1 MLNTLQ
7 SNRGKIGV
15 LVAFVLVSIGTPA
28 ASASSAKTRISFD
41 SRCTN
46 NRTGQIEIYQGVDEN
61 CDITFTITG
70 PNKSSRIVR
79 IGWIDDEDGEM
90 YWDDE
95 FGKSNK
101 AGKGTIKNT
110 FTWLMEEDGECYE
123 SGLFNYVI
131 LVEAKGKM
139 KSTGGRFP
147 VYFNANE
154 DNCWGY

>member
-1 MLNTLQ
+1 MFKTLQ
-7 SNRGKIGV
+7 SNRAKIAV
-15 LVAFVLVSIGTPA
+15 LTAFILVFVGTPA
-28 ASASSAKTRISFD
+28 ASANSAKTRISFG
-41 SRCTN
+41 SRCLD
-46 NRTGQIEIYQGVDEN
+46 NRTGQIEIYQGVYEN
-61 CDITFTITG
+61 CDINFTITG

-79 IGWIDDEDGEM
+79 IGWIDDEDGET

-101 AGKGTIKNT
+101 SGKGVIKNA
-110 FTWLMEEDGECYE
+110 FTWLMEDDGECYE

-139 KSTGGRFP
+139 KSTGGSFP
-147 VYFNANE
+147 VYFNTNE